1 MNNNIPDFSVNKPLL
16 KKCSGITAEE
26 NEKNWRPKLLGIC
39 LSLFSCFS
47 LITLNTIVQKLKL
60 HFADVLFA
68 RALLQS
74 SVGLFLSRLKGESVW
89 IKEVDACKNLNRMR
103 WLLFLFGFMGAAFNT
118 SDLIA
123 ISYMPLGDAMTIIM
137 SSVLP
142 TMILAAIFLK
152 DRLRLYKIFC
162 SILVVSGIVLVLRPP
177 FLFGNSVESEM
188 DTGFNVSIPLKK
200 NRTLSEILEI
210 TPKINSPQ
218 FKYYNIGAIA
228 ALAAMLSSA
237 AMRTVMKMLV
247 QNKSTSSFG
256 VPLFYNSFANLMV
269 ALVLPVFR
277 GNQRILFPSLDVENY
292 DVWQWVGLASVA
304 IIGVTQYSTR
314 FMAIKLI
321 SPTLVGFIRTSEIV
335 LAYAIQ
341 LVVLDTKPD
350 ATSLIG
356 SGLVMVA
363 CIGVIF
369 ENWAIQKLNRRIKHL
384 F

>member
-1 MNNNIPDFSVNKPLL
+1 MSNTISDFSVNKPLL
-16 KKCSGITAEE
+16 KKSTGLTDKEHE
-26 NEKNWRPKLLGIC
+26 RKWKPKLLGIC

-47 LITLNTIVQKLKL
+47 LLTLNTIVQKLKL
-60 HFADVLFA
+60 HFADVLLA
-68 RALLQS
+68 RAVLQS
-74 SVGLFLSRLKGESVW
+74 SVGLILSRLKGDSVW
-89 IKEVDACKNLNRMR
+89 IKEVDTGKNLNEMR
-103 WLLFLFGFMGAAFNT
+103 FLLFLYGFMGASFNT

-123 ISYMPLGDAMTIIM
+123 ISFMPLGDAMTIIM

-152 DRLRLYKIFC
+152 ERLRLYKIFC

-177 FLFGNSVESEM
+177 FIFGNSVESEM
-188 DTGFNVSIPLKK
+188 HSRSNISIAPTT
-200 NRTLSEILEI
+200 NRTLTEKLEI
-210 TPKINSPQ
+210 TSKINSSQ
-218 FKYYNIGAIA
+218 FEYYYMGGIA
-228 ALAAMLSSA
+228 ALTAMFSSA
-237 AMRTVMKMLV
+237 ALRTAMKMLV

-277 GNQRILFPSLDVENY
+277 GDQRILFPSLDVENY
-292 DVWQWVGLASVA
+292 DVWQWVGLISVA

-321 SPTLVGFIRTSEIV
+321 SPTLVSFIRTSEIV

-341 LVVLDTKPD
+341 LVILDTKPY

-356 SGLVMVA
+356 SGMVMVA

-369 ENWAIQKLNRRIKHL
+369 ESWATVKLNPRIQHL